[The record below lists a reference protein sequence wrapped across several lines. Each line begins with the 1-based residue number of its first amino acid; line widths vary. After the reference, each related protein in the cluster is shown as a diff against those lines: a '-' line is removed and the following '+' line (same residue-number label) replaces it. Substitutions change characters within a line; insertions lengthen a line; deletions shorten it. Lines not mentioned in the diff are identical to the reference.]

1 MAWTYLESAVMLVA
15 SLHLIKAPYTKVEES
30 FSIQAIHDIINYGVF
45 DLSQYDH
52 IQFPGAVPRSFIG
65 PLVIAYLTKPLL
77 FFSKLWNGNGDVP
90 PTQMETQLLVRGVI
104 AFTNCLSIIYLKEK
118 FQHLVDKESGA
129 AVDEEGNKRNVKV
142 ANDFS
147 FSTCGNWFLL
157 FFMSSFHMMFYCS
170 RPLPNFVLA
179 FAMTNIA
186 LGLVLSGSSNLA
198 IAILAF
204 SSVVFRV
211 EIAALGVA
219 VTLLSISYKKITMA
233 KAIRFG
239 VMGLSLGVTLSLFID
254 SYFWSNW
261 GIPEVDSFIFNV
273 LEGNS
278 ASWGTESPLA
288 YINKYLPM
296 IFLPPTVLILNYFSL
311 RFAPTELKIVA
322 FAGYIHILIM
332 SLQPHKEW
340 RFIIYAV
347 PSIMM
352 LGSLSAA
359 YLWENVKIETFIN
372 TLYLLTLPMTIVIS
386 FALSMMFLYISRMN
400 YPGGEALAAFNNYI
414 VGNNITNVT
423 AHISIPACMTGVSL
437 FGELDYDDY
446 GVVYD
451 RSENITELGSLW
463 KTFDYAILME
473 TSMSS
478 VPLQQARS
486 DEWELIATTEMFM
499 GLNYTYINDVFFQ
512 EERNIPEIF
521 RVAFTNRTII
531 PFFQEFVD
539 NSLVR
544 SDIFYTYKR
553 VKEEKSSPYIKNAM

>member
-1 MAWTYLESAVMLVA
+1 MLIA

-30 FSIQAIHDIINYGVF
+30 FSIQAIHDIINYGVS
-45 DLSQYDH
+45 DISQYDH
-52 IQFPGAVPRSFIG
+52 IKFPGAVPRSFIG

-77 FFSKLWNGNGDVP
+77 FFSNLWNKGASVA

-104 AFTNCLSIIYLKEK
+104 AFTNCLSIFYLKEK

-129 AVDEEGNKRNVKV
+129 AVDEEGNKKNVKV

-147 FSTCGNWFLL
+147 FSSSGSWFLL

-179 FAMTNIA
+179 FSMTNVA
-186 LGLVLSGSSNLA
+186 LGLVLAGSSNLA

-204 SSVVFRV
+204 SAIVFRI

-219 VTLLSISYKKITMA
+219 VTLLSIYYKKISLA
-233 KAIRFG
+233 KAARFG
-239 VMGLSLGVTLSLFID
+239 VMGLSLGITLSLFID
-254 SYFWSNW
+254 SYFWNNW

-288 YINKYLPM
+288 YINKYIPM
-296 IFLPPTVLILNYFSL
+296 IFLPPTVIILNYFSL

-322 FAGYIHILIM
+322 FAGYIHVLLM

-340 RFIIYAV
+340 RFILYAI

-359 YLWENVKIETFIN
+359 YLWENVQVETFMN
-372 TLYLLTLPMTIVIS
+372 ALYLFTLPMTVVIS
-386 FALSMMFLYISRMN
+386 FTLSMMFLYISRMN
-400 YPGGEALAAFNNYI
+400 YPGGDALAAFNNYI
-414 VGNNITNVT
+414 IGNNITNVT
-423 AHISIPACMTGVSL
+423 VHLSIPPCMTGVTL
-437 FGELDYDDY
+437 FGELEYNDY
-446 GVVYD
+446 GVTYD
-451 RSENITELGSLW
+451 RSENATELSSLW

-473 TSMSS
+473 QSMDN
-478 VPLQQARS
+478 VPIKQARS
-486 DEWELIATTEMFM
+486 NEWELIGSTEMFM

-521 RVAFTNRTII
+521 RVAFNNKTII
-531 PFFQEFVD
+531 PFAMEFAEK
-539 NSLVR
+539 SLIK

-553 VKEEKSSPYIKNAM
+553 VKPEQSSPYISNAM